1 MANFNPGP
9 RTAIAAVRDSKNDI
23 ETWKKNGI
31 RREEIVTVLNERYGL
46 NISLVAFDKAL
57 YRLRKSTDEPS
68 LADVDSV
75 SAAETNFSEASGPDN
90 DFFLSGNDFMRAEEE
105 SQRVVESFRDS
116 LSRKKGFWFWI
127 LSSEIVDPLLE
138 IVGYL
143 QLPTVPYGL
152 VNASRPRNKLRPR
165 SPFSDKKNIGNRTYS
180 GWMVWNSA
188 LCTCAHT
195 HACRKN
201 RACAFLAGFRVVCC
215 LFYRFPVRNALRASQ
230 AVHAT
235 DVMVN

>member
-75 SAAETNFSEASGPDN
+75 SAAETNFSEASGP
-90 DFFLSGNDFMRAEEE
+90 
-105 SQRVVESFRDS
+105 
-116 LSRKKGFWFWI
+116 
-127 LSSEIVDPLLE
+127 EIVKRR
-138 IVGYL
+138 
-143 QLPTVPYGL
+143 TK
-152 VNASRPRNKLRPR
+152 NAKA
-165 SPFSDKKNIGNRTYS
+165 FHDKCENGE
-180 GWMVWNSA
+180 
-188 LCTCAHT
+188 HT
-195 HACRKN
+195 SMTN
-201 RACAFLAGFRVVCC
+201 G
-215 LFYRFPVRNALRASQ
+215 
-230 AVHAT
+230 
-235 DVMVN
+235 

>member
-23 ETWKKNGI
+23 ETWKQNGI

-116 LSRKKGFWFWI
+116 LSRKKGF
-127 LSSEIVDPLLE
+127 
-138 IVGYL
+138 
-143 QLPTVPYGL
+143 
-152 VNASRPRNKLRPR
+152 
-165 SPFSDKKNIGNRTYS
+165 
-180 GWMVWNSA
+180 
-188 LCTCAHT
+188 
-195 HACRKN
+195 
-201 RACAFLAGFRVVCC
+201 
-215 LFYRFPVRNALRASQ
+215 
-230 AVHAT
+230 
-235 DVMVN
+235 

>member
-1 MANFNPGP
+1 MANFNPSP

-90 DFFLSGNDFMRAEEE
+90 GFFCPGMTSCEQKKNLKEWLSH
-105 SQRVVESFRDS
+105 
-116 LSRKKGFWFWI
+116 
-127 LSSEIVDPLLE
+127 SEI
-138 IVGYL
+138 
-143 QLPTVPYGL
+143 
-152 VNASRPRNKLRPR
+152 A
-165 SPFSDKKNIGNRTYS
+165 
-180 GWMVWNSA
+180 
-188 LCTCAHT
+188 
-195 HACRKN
+195 
-201 RACAFLAGFRVVCC
+201 LAGRKDSDFE
-215 LFYRFPVRNALRASQ
+215 F
-230 AVHAT
+230 
-235 DVMVN
+235 

>member
-75 SAAETNFSEASGPDN
+75 SAAETNFSEASGPEN
-90 DFFLSGNDFMRAEEE
+90 GFFLSENDFMRAEEE
-105 SQRVVESFRDS
+105 SQRMVESFRDS
-116 LSRKKGFWFWI
+116 LGRTKGF
-127 LSSEIVDPLLE
+127 
-138 IVGYL
+138 
-143 QLPTVPYGL
+143 
-152 VNASRPRNKLRPR
+152 
-165 SPFSDKKNIGNRTYS
+165 
-180 GWMVWNSA
+180 
-188 LCTCAHT
+188 
-195 HACRKN
+195 
-201 RACAFLAGFRVVCC
+201 
-215 LFYRFPVRNALRASQ
+215 
-230 AVHAT
+230 
-235 DVMVN
+235 

>member
-90 DFFLSGNDFMRAEEE
+90 GFFS
-105 SQRVVESFRDS
+105 
-116 LSRKKGFWFWI
+116 
-127 LSSEIVDPLLE
+127 
-138 IVGYL
+138 
-143 QLPTVPYGL
+143 
-152 VNASRPRNKLRPR
+152 
-165 SPFSDKKNIGNRTYS
+165 
-180 GWMVWNSA
+180 
-188 LCTCAHT
+188 
-195 HACRKN
+195 
-201 RACAFLAGFRVVCC
+201 
-215 LFYRFPVRNALRASQ
+215 VRE
-230 AVHAT
+230 
-235 DVMVN
+235 

>member
-75 SAAETNFSEASGPDN
+75 SA
-90 DFFLSGNDFMRAEEE
+90 
-105 SQRVVESFRDS
+105 
-116 LSRKKGFWFWI
+116 
-127 LSSEIVDPLLE
+127 
-138 IVGYL
+138 
-143 QLPTVPYGL
+143 GL
-152 VNASRPRNKLRPR
+152 
-165 SPFSDKKNIGNRTYS
+165 
-180 GWMVWNSA
+180 
-188 LCTCAHT
+188 C
-195 HACRKN
+195 
-201 RACAFLAGFRVVCC
+201 
-215 LFYRFPVRNALRASQ
+215 
-230 AVHAT
+230 
-235 DVMVN
+235 